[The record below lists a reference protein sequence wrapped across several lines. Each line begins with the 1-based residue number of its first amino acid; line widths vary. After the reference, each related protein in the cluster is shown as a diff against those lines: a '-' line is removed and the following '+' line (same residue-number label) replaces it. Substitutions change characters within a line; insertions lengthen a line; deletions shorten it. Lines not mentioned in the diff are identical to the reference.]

1 LNPQSQSAPP
11 RRAAQWLKAQRQSTR
26 VSFVLQLACR
36 VLMSVCSLV
45 WTPLLLGAMGKAL
58 NGAFLNLQSLGTA
71 GGLGDLGLGG
81 TVNIQTS
88 RQLGQGR
95 VDELQRFLAAARG
108 FFLLLGLLAFIAAL
122 VLAPHLFAV
131 AKFNQVSGVGPLPVL
146 GLVLAGAVLVVMVNS
161 YATSLNYGCGNVLW
175 PIIPGFL
182 LLQAATLGQ
191 FLFARQHLPL
201 WVVYLPIPAAGL
213 VTLVMSFYFVR
224 VSHPLLGTLL
234 PIGFDWRQIGSLLGK
249 SFWVYLYCVSAGIYL
264 LTDQF
269 MVSHGFGPAT
279 LPTYVYNRKLCELAL
294 FAINSACLVS
304 LPKIT
309 QWFAS
314 PQAADQDRARQE
326 TERLSRFQII
336 VGCAAALG
344 YLAVNDVFI
353 RLWLGRDFQAPFSL
367 QLAFAALMVTTA
379 AGQAGFDMAGRC
391 CEHGMRVG
399 GISILIAAVIN
410 FCLAWLAMRQG
421 WLWGIA
427 LATAVAQVFVML
439 ALGWFTARQMKLSWW
454 RLTVRN
460 GVLGLVALGIGVW
473 EHHFLQPAGAGKIII
488 VLGADVLALAGIVR
502 LAGVNRADLR
512 NELDIFKG
520 IIGR

>member
-1 LNPQSQSAPP
+1 LNPQSQPAPL
-11 RRAAQWLKAQRQSTR
+11 RRAAQWLQAQRQSTR
-26 VSFVLQLACR
+26 VSFVLQLTCR
-36 VLMSVCSLV
+36 LLMSVCSLV

-58 NGAFLNLQSLGTA
+58 NGTFLNLQSLATA

-95 VDELQRFLAAARG
+95 VDELQRFLAVARG
-108 FFLLLGLLAFIAAL
+108 FFLLLGLFAFSAAL
-122 VLAPHLFAV
+122 VMAPHLFAV
-131 AKFNQVSGVGPLPVL
+131 AKFDQVNGVGSLPIL

-161 YATSLNYGCGNVLW
+161 YATSLSYGCGNVLW

-201 WVVYLPIPAAGL
+201 WVIYLPVPAAGL
-213 VTLVMSFYFVR
+213 VTLVMSIYFIR
-224 VSHPLLGTLL
+224 VSHPSLGTLL
-234 PIGFDWRQIGSLLGK
+234 PIGFDLGQIGGLLGK
-249 SFWVYLYCVSAGIYL
+249 SFWVYLYCVSAGIYT

-279 LPTYVYNRKLCELAL
+279 LPTYVYNMKLCELAL
-294 FAINSACLVS
+294 FAINSACMVS

-314 PQAADQDRARQE
+314 PEAADQDRARHE

-336 VGCAAALG
+336 IGCAAALG
-344 YLAVNDVFI
+344 YLAANDVFI
-353 RLWLGRDFQAPFSL
+353 RFWLGRDFQAPFSL
-367 QLAFAALMVTTA
+367 QIAFAAVLVTTA

-391 CEHGMRVG
+391 CEQGMRVG
-399 GISILIAAVIN
+399 GITILAAAIIN
-410 FCLAWLAMRQG
+410 FGLSWVAMRHG

-439 ALGWFTARQMKLSWW
+439 AMGWFTARQMKLSWW
-454 RLTVRN
+454 RLTLRN
-460 GVLGLVALGIGVW
+460 SVFGLAILGMGVW

-488 VLGADVLALAGIVR
+488 VLGADVLAMLCIVR
-502 LAGVNRADLR
+502 LVGIRRADLR
-512 NELDIFKG
+512 DELDIFKG
-520 IIGR
+520 IIGQ